1 MLKSVSLVHW
11 YNKQER
17 DKMATVRGRSRYAF
31 VAFSWL
37 LAVVNIAGAQNF
49 DGWDGKCLM
58 LLNIN
63 EMQ

>member
-1 MLKSVSLVHW
+1 MSPAHW
-11 YNKQER
+11 YNKQEL
-17 DKMATVRGRSRYAF
+17 DKMAAVGSRSLYAF
-31 VAFSWL
+31 VALSGL

-58 LLNIN
+58 LLNVN